1 MADVAAQKAQWVAQG
16 VMERVVCRRDDWDR
30 RTVADD
36 VELLLLSSVET
47 QRQDA
52 ALMIEKV

>member
-1 MADVAAQKAQWVAQG
+1 M
-16 VMERVVCRRDDWDR
+16 METVVRRRDDWDR

-36 VELLLLSSVET
+36 AELLLLSSVET

-52 ALMIEKV
+52 ALMMEKV